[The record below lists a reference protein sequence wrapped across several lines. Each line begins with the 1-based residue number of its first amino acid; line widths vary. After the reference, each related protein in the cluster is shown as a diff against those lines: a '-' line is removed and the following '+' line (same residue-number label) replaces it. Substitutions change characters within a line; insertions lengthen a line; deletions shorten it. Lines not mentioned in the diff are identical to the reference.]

1 MKKSKTDRLL
11 ECAGV
16 KYWTNVQNHRNKGR
30 KRPLRVCVVHP
41 PTQTRTAVAMGQL

>member
-16 KYWTNVQNHRNKGR
+16 KYWTNVQNHRNKDWKG
-30 KRPLRVCVVHP
+30 PLRVCAVQP
-41 PTQTRTAVAMGQL
+41 PTQTRTAVAMVQL